1 MWIPPEDIDPVVLHE
16 PTRKNLGLFGA
27 VSVFDGRMVTAQ
39 EQKFNAMTFQS
50 FLKHLL
56 QHRRDGH
63 KMVVILD
70 NARWH
75 HANLLKPWLEENRQ
89 ILRLDFLPPYSPE
102 LNGIER
108 VWKLTRTL
116 CTHNRYFPTLNELR
130 KVVSEQFELWRAPN
144 KILSR
149 LCAII

>member
-16 PTRKNLGLFGA
+16 PTRKNLGIFGA
-27 VSVFDGRMVTAQ
+27 VSVSNGRLVTIQ
-39 EQKFNAMTFQS
+39 EQKFNALTFQS

-56 QHRRDGH
+56 QYRQDGR

-75 HANLLKPWLEENRQ
+75 HARLLKPWLKKHKQ

-102 LNGIER
+102 LNSIER
-108 VWKLTRTL
+108 VWKLTRHPALTID
-116 CTHNRYFPTLNELR
+116 TFLR
-130 KVVSEQFELWRAPN
+130 LRN
-144 KILSR
+144 
-149 LCAII
+149 C